1 MISWFCNTNPHDS
14 NPAKSGTIRRKSRWW
29 GWYLKIVS
37 WPSIT
42 DLVWS
47 LQGLG
52 WGVGVERLVGSQGRA
67 PQKEEMGYLW
77 KWKPKMNP
85 DLWPA
90 LTAHPNHPHLPAYC
104 PNHVLVIARR
114 LKSNICNQPGLGD
127 KRECVRIS
135 MFTKHCPREI
145 LVSATG
151 SLGLNMSW
159 MKCPFKLLGPGCCLW
174 LRNYQTALSSGFQ
187 EPGGGER
194 GTPGGKHWCSGSWG
208 IMDACSIPSYK
219 WVLCWLHYFEL
230 VFRGLNASQWKLIKI
245 KFGKLQNRTKLNSD
259 STREQTLGEATVN

>member
-127 KRECVRIS
+127 KRESVRIS

-145 LVSATG
+145 LVSADRIFR
-151 SLGLNMSW
+151 LEHVLNEVSI
-159 MKCPFKLLGPGCCLW
+159 
-174 LRNYQTALSSGFQ
+174 QTAQS
-187 EPGGGER
+187 
-194 GTPGGKHWCSGSWG
+194 
-208 IMDACSIPSYK
+208 
-219 WVLCWLHYFEL
+219 WVLPLIE
-230 VFRGLNASQWKLIKI
+230 KLPNSPLIR
-245 KFGKLQNRTKLNSD
+245 FPRAWRWRTGN
-259 STREQTLGEATVN
+259 TRWETLMLRVLGNYGCL